1 MVVAKEFREA
11 MARLGA
17 AVNVITTDGPAGRGG
32 FTASAVCSVTD
43 SPPTLLVCMNQGS
56 FQYERF
62 ASNGVLCVNVLG
74 AEQEHLSRLFSGQL
88 EAGIDERFAQTP
100 YGSLATGS
108 PAVAG
113 STVSFD
119 CEIDRVETVGT
130 HGVFLCRVV
139 GISKGAQAAG
149 LLYFNREYHRVC
161 SAQARGHDTNGSR
174 AS

>member
-17 AVNVITTDGPAGRGG
+17 AVNVITTDGPSGKGG

-43 SPPTLLVCMNQGS
+43 NPPTLLVCMNRGS

-74 AEQEHLSRLFSGQL
+74 AEQEHLSRLFSGQF
-88 EAGIDERFAQTP
+88 EASIDERFAQTAHGP
-100 YGSLATGS
+100 LATGS

-113 STVSFD
+113 STVAFD

-130 HGVFLCRVV
+130 HGIFLCRVV
-139 GISKGAQAAG
+139 EVSKGPQAAG

-161 SAQARGHDTNGSR
+161 SAQTHGHEANAMR
-174 AS
+174 AV